1 MKKKTFRMIKLNKWC
16 KFLLGIAGISLLLL
30 VLCIIKLNN
39 NEEPKKP
46 SEKNKTEVSEESN
59 DSEDSEEE
67 LPVIEV
73 QSDFEEIDD
82 VYHGIITPIAQYDR
96 EELPR
101 IVCWGDSL
109 TETDGFVSY
118 PDSLR
123 ELTGTRVINYGLHSD
138 GTRQIAMREGAIPLY
153 VSECVIP
160 AEQIPVEVNIS
171 TSKGK
176 VRGFLKNGD
185 VGINPCKIGNV
196 SGTLQL
202 NGDSFTFT
210 RSEIGEITPV
220 SNGTALST
228 YGALNR
234 SSDDVVILFSGAN
247 DGLLLDEINNLITN
261 QRLILDDIGSEE
273 YIVIGPTF
281 AESMSE
287 LTDINKKLQEEYG
300 DHFLNAYE
308 YLVNWGLSDA
318 GITPTPQ
325 DKADIAADNT
335 PSSLRI
341 DVVHGTP
348 TYYDLLAKQVYRK
361 LMYLGYLPLAD
372 EYDYMQ
378 MENQNG
384 VQESQQNE
392 KITSDI
398 NSGEIRVVCWG
409 DSLTEGTCGEGMSY
423 PLSIKNA
430 AENDGKDITVLN
442 YGVYAEES
450 SLICARSGGNPMRL
464 RDSVTIPAT
473 CDPVEVVPIS
483 DMQGYEMLLVFGGDK
498 EFSAAGSSFL
508 GDNSI
513 NPCIIGGVEG
523 NINIDPSDGTRYFT
537 RLTPG
542 DAVVANTQDPIQ
554 FWAMRDKRSDDILVI
569 WSGNND
575 SPTPSTVS
583 STIQYIN
590 KIIEYTGTDKYVV
603 INFPKIEIVPEIDKV
618 NKIMAD
624 EFDEHLI
631 DIRSYL
637 RGDAMK
643 DAGLTLTQDDKQFL
657 KDGKIP
663 KSFYAGDDVHFT
675 PRCYELIGE
684 QVYKKLC
691 ELGYL

>member
-59 DSEDSEEE
+59 DSEEE

-73 QSDFEEIDD
+73 QSDFEKIDD

-176 VRGFLKNGD
+176 VRGFLTNGD

-220 SNGTALST
+220 SNGTAVST

-247 DGLLLDEINNLITN
+247 DGLLLDEINNLIIN

-300 DHFLNAYE
+300 DHFLNAYD

-372 EYDYMQ
+372 QYDYMQ
-378 MENQNG
+378 MGE
-384 VQESQQNE
+384 QEAHQSEQQKSQ
-392 KITSDI
+392 ITDDI
-398 NSGEIRVVCWG
+398 DFKGKRVVCWG
-409 DSLTEGTCGEGMSY
+409 DSLTEGTAGEGMTY
-423 PLSIKNA
+423 PIAIGNA
-430 AENDGKDITVLN
+430 AKKDGKEVTVLN

-464 RDSVTIPAT
+464 RDSVTIPAA
-473 CDPVEVVPIS
+473 CEPVEVVPVS
-483 DMQGYEMLLVFGGDK
+483 DMNGYEMLLVFGGDK
-498 EFSAAGSSFL
+498 ELSARGASFI
-508 GDNSI
+508 GDNSV

-523 NINIDPSDGTRYFT
+523 NLSINPDDGTKYFT

-542 DAVVANTQDPIQ
+542 EAVTANTQDPIQ
-554 FWAMRDKRSDDILVI
+554 FWAMRDKREDDILVI

-575 SPTPSTVS
+575 APTPSTIS
-583 STIQYIN
+583 STINYIN

-603 INFPKIEIVPEIDKV
+603 VNFAKIETIPEIDKV
-618 NKIMAD
+618 NEIMAD
-624 EFDEHLI
+624 EFGEHLI

-643 DAGLTLTQDDKQFL
+643 DAGLTLTDEDKQFL
-657 KDGKIP
+657 EEGRMP
-663 KSFYAGDDVHFT
+663 RSLFADDVVHYI
-675 PRCYELIGE
+675 PRCYELVGE
-684 QVYKKLC
+684 QIYKKLC